1 MTQLESSKVADCSR
15 YSAILMVAVRS
26 LLISCAM
33 SALGAQGAASAT
45 RQSETGG
52 YSSCQRTSLICAGQ
66 GAKAGAEASNPTES
80 STPRHFNIIPTYI
93 IAVQAQCE

>member
-1 MTQLESSKVADCSR
+1 
-15 YSAILMVAVRS
+15 
-26 LLISCAM
+26 M

-66 GAKAGAEASNPTES
+66 DAEAGAEAKHRKPKRLRNDAFMAS

-93 IAVQAQCE
+93 IAV